1 MTGDDDAVVAG
12 GRDAGVAGCDAV
24 VAGGRDAG
32 VAGCDAVAAG
42 GYDAGGPGCDA
53 VAADCNAGVPG
64 CDAVAA
70 GCDAV
75 VAGAGPA
82 GSVAALCLARAGH
95 RVLLLDPRPG
105 DRPAGPAVESAAAG
119 SERPPG
125 DLPRDRPRGAGTYR
139 IGETLPP
146 AARPLLRDLGLLAGL
161 GADGH
166 LPCTGTEA
174 AWGSGELY
182 GRGNVLDPHGPG
194 WHLDRL
200 RFDAFLRGAAVD
212 AGARLVCGV
221 AVRRTGRPGAWRLV
235 VRELGEGQERGEE
248 REVPCPWVVD
258 ATGRRAVIARHSAVR
273 LRQDRLVAAYAVLP
287 GPAPA
292 DQDLR
297 TLVEAAP
304 DGWWYTARVP
314 AGRLVAHLTDRD
326 LADPRLRTATGF
338 LERAARTRHVRIRLD
353 GYAAGPRPEPR
364 WAPAHGQRLAPP
376 AGPGWVAAGDA
387 ALACDPLSSQGILTA
402 LHTGVR
408 AARAVDRCLRGGGRG
423 DEDALA
429 EYSAFVDG
437 VAARYL
443 THHARAY
450 ADEHRWPSAPFW
462 ARRRPVGLPGILA
475 GAFTQGIDAGR

>member
-1 MTGDDDAVVAG
+1 MTG
-12 GRDAGVAGCDAV
+12 
-24 VAGGRDAG
+24 
-32 VAGCDAVAAG
+32 
-42 GYDAGGPGCDA
+42 
-53 VAADCNAGVPG
+53 
-64 CDAVAA
+64 

-82 GSVAALCLARAGH
+82 GSVAALCLARAAR

-105 DRPAGPAVESAAAG
+105 DRPAAPAVAAATAHAHG
-119 SERPPG
+119 PPRN
-125 DLPRDRPRGAGTYR
+125 LSHHRPRGAGPYR

-146 AARPLLRDLGLLAGL
+146 AARPLLRDLGLLAAL
-161 GADGH
+161 DADGH

-194 WHLDRL
+194 WHLDRV
-200 RFDAFLRGAAVD
+200 RFDAFLRGAAED
-212 AGARLVCGV
+212 AGARPVCGT
-221 AVRRTGRPGAWRLV
+221 AVRRTGQPGAWRLV
-235 VRELGEGQERGEE
+235 VRERGAE
-248 REVPCPWVVD
+248 RELPCAWVVD
-258 ATGRRAVIARHSAVR
+258 ATGRRAVIARQGAVR

-314 AGRLVAHLTDRD
+314 AGRLVAHLTDLD
-326 LADPRLRTATGF
+326 LAAPRLRTTVGF
-338 LERAARTRHVRIRLD
+338 LERAARTRHVRTRLD
-353 GYAAGPRPEPR
+353 GYAAGRLPDLR
-364 WAPAHGQRLAPP
+364 WAPAHGQRLAPS

-408 AARAVDRCLRGGGRG
+408 AARAVDRCLRGDGRG

-443 THHARAY
+443 AHHARAY
-450 ADEHRWPSAPFW
+450 ADERRWPSAPFW
-462 ARRRPVGLPGILA
+462 ARRRPAVLLGPLS
-475 GAFTQGIDAGR
+475 GASRRFEAAVLGGTGPLGRLVQDDELSTP

>member
-1 MTGDDDAVVAG
+1 MTG
-12 GRDAGVAGCDAV
+12 
-24 VAGGRDAG
+24 
-32 VAGCDAVAAG
+32 
-42 GYDAGGPGCDA
+42 
-53 VAADCNAGVPG
+53 
-64 CDAVAA
+64 

-82 GSVAALCLARAGH
+82 GSVAALCLARAGR

-105 DRPAGPAVESAAAG
+105 DRPAGPAGAAATTDSDG
-119 SERPPG
+119 PPR
-125 DLPRDRPRGAGTYR
+125 DLPHHRLRGAGPYR
-139 IGETLPP
+139 IGETLPS

-194 WHLDRL
+194 WHLDRV
-200 RFDAFLRGAAVD
+200 RFDAFLCGAAED
-212 AGARLVCGV
+212 AGARPVCGV
-221 AVRRTGRPGAWRLV
+221 AVRRTGQPGAWRLV
-235 VRELGEGQERGEE
+235 VRERGEE
-248 REVPCPWVVD
+248 RELPCAWVVD
-258 ATGRRAVIARHSAVR
+258 ATGRRAVIARQGAVR

-287 GPAPA
+287 GPAPV

-314 AGRLVAHLTDRD
+314 AGRLVAHLTDLD
-326 LADPRLRTATGF
+326 LADPRLRTTAGF
-338 LERAARTRHVRIRLD
+338 LEWAARTRHVRPRLD
-353 GYAAGPRPEPR
+353 GYAAGRPPDPR

-429 EYSAFVDG
+429 EYSAFVDE

-450 ADEHRWPSAPFW
+450 ADERRWPSAPFW
-462 ARRRPVGLPGILA
+462 ARRRPVVLA
-475 GAFTQGIDAGR
+475 GTLSGALTPG

>member
-1 MTGDDDAVVAG
+1 MTG
-12 GRDAGVAGCDAV
+12 
-24 VAGGRDAG
+24 
-32 VAGCDAVAAG
+32 
-42 GYDAGGPGCDA
+42 
-53 VAADCNAGVPG
+53 
-64 CDAVAA
+64 

-82 GSVAALCLARAGH
+82 GSVAALCLARAGR

-105 DRPAGPAVESAAAG
+105 DRPAGPAGAAAATDSDG
-119 SERPPG
+119 PPR
-125 DLPRDRPRGAGTYR
+125 DLPYHRPRGAGPYR

-146 AARPLLRDLGLLAGL
+146 AARILLHDLGLLAGL

-194 WHLDRL
+194 WHLDRV
-200 RFDAFLRGAAVD
+200 RFDAFLRGAAED
-212 AGARLVCGV
+212 AGARPVCGV
-221 AVRRTGRPGAWRLV
+221 AVRRTGQPGAWRLV
-235 VRELGEGQERGEE
+235 VREHGEE
-248 REVPCPWVVD
+248 RELPCAWVVD
-258 ATGRRAVIARHSAVR
+258 ATGRRAVIARQGAVR
-273 LRQDRLVAAYAVLP
+273 LRQDRLVAVYTVLS

-314 AGRLVAHLTDRD
+314 AGRLVAHLTDLD
-326 LADPRLRTATGF
+326 LADPRLRTTAGF
-338 LERAARTRHVRIRLD
+338 LERAAGTRHVRTRLD
-353 GYAAGPRPEPR
+353 GYPAGRPPDPR
-364 WAPAHGQRLAPP
+364 WAPAHGQRLTPP

-437 VAARYL
+437 VTARYL

-462 ARRRPVGLPGILA
+462 ARRRPVVLA
-475 GAFTQGIDAGR
+475 GTPLGALTPG